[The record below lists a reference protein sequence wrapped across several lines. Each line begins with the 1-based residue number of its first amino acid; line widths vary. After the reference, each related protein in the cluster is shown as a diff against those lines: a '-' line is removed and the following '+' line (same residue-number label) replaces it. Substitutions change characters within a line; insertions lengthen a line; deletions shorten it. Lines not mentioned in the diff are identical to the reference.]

1 LGFDVRLLPIELPQD
16 LQPAGC
22 LRCGRPPGTLGREPF
37 EVCLSAG
44 LRFQIRFLWPVS
56 YGLIPTLTLVA
67 NSKMGAMIL
76 FTPASEDQRHK
87 VDSCAETTTSVG
99 KSRLE
104 RIRHQCQCW
113 VWAFNATPQ
122 AALPTTLWGGSLP
135 LHIFGRLRQ
144 ALRRVCPRGR
154 AIARGR
160 GTRPWGMREGVEG
173 WRGLA
178 SLVGYGPE
186 VRSWSPAPS

>member
-1 LGFDVRLLPIELPQD
+1 MLNVHFISTNIGGRNLCFSSPKSVENNCCSGFSRTGCRKTLLQGPN
-16 LQPAGC
+16 
-22 LRCGRPPGTLGREPF
+22 
-37 EVCLSAG
+37 
-44 LRFQIRFLWPVS
+44 
-56 YGLIPTLTLVA
+56 PTLTLVA